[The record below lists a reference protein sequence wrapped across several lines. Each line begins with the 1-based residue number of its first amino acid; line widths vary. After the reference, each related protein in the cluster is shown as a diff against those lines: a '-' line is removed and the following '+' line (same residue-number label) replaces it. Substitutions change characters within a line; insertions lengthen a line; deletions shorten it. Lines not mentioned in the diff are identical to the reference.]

1 MLRLK
6 ELREARGVSMKETAR
21 NLNIPY
27 TTYVNYEKGLREP
40 NSETLISIAKFYGCS
55 IDYLLGFVEDP
66 AKKVSGIFKRA
77 AVSEKMNRMGPK
89 TKLSCRIQ
97 SDLYDILVDLA
108 DKNGRTLE
116 EEIEERLYWDVWNEI
131 EEHEFQK

>member
-55 IDYLLGFVEDP
+55 IDYLLRFVEDP
-66 AKKVSGIFKRA
+66 AKRYQAFSKG
-77 AVSEKMNRMGPK
+77 
-89 TKLSCRIQ
+89 L
-97 SDLYDILVDLA
+97 LYL
-108 DKNGRTLE
+108 K
-116 EEIEERLYWDVWNEI
+116 
-131 EEHEFQK
+131 K